1 MLRYRLPEQKGRENR
16 QIVWHLQ
23 NPRIIFRNLNDKEKI
38 QHYDDGKWSDVFE
51 NTYKPLD

>member
-23 NPRIIFRNLNDKEKI
+23 NPSILFRNLNDKEKR
-38 QHYDDGKWSDVFE
+38 QSFNEGKWSDVFE

>member
-1 MLRYRLPEQKGRENR
+1 MQYW
-16 QIVWHLQ
+16 IWHLQ

-51 NTYKPLD
+51 KSYTVLD